1 MLGDAPCSYTRLA
14 GILCAMFIKFIRAN
28 KEVLFLFAIG
38 LILRVSTSL
47 SQIYF
52 GLHGFTSLFPVNAW
66 DDFHAIYAG
75 WLHLVSQGLIPY
87 RDFYTYTYTPLFLYA
102 LYPFYLVGGA
112 HAASIPIIV
121 SDAATSS
128 VVYLIVKRLASG
140 RMPLVAG
147 LMYAVSPFA
156 LFYEGYLWMSSQPMT
171 LFMLLAIYLLW
182 SSKPGY
188 SVFSMALA
196 ILVKQ
201 EALFI
206 LPVFGVWY
214 ATRFRRSMRRG
225 VLIFLLTLFA
235 VSLPF
240 LIASPYGYLT
250 SLNYLKPTPIPASS
264 ACTNQIVNSI
274 TVAVCGG
281 ATVGSNVLAFPV
293 STAATVISHTN
304 VFPTEYILN
313 RMSELLGPLLFLVM
327 LPAMLV
333 SRKALNSLGL
343 FSTYSTVGFL
353 TLYSLLG
360 HPVFRYYYIP
370 IYALLLAST
379 TNRRTLLVSTI
390 APAVSLFIL
399 PSGPIQNVLPLV
411 ALLAVLAVQGEPR
424 RNMTA
429 AANVGLQMS
438 R

>member
-1 MLGDAPCSYTRLA
+1 M
-14 GILCAMFIKFIRAN
+14 CAMFIKFIRAN

-66 DDFHAIYAG
+66 DDFYAIYAG
-75 WLHLVSQGLIPY
+75 WLHLVSQGLVPY

-182 SSKPGY
+182 SNKPGH
-188 SVFSMALA
+188 SAFSMALA
-196 ILVKQ
+196 VLFKQ

-206 LPVFGVWY
+206 LPAYGVWSVK
-214 ATRFRRSMRRG
+214 RFKRSMRRG
-225 VLIFLLTLFA
+225 VLIFVLTLFA

-240 LIASPYGYLT
+240 LIVSPYGYLA
-250 SLNYLKPTPIPASS
+250 SLNYLKPTPILASS
-264 ACTNQIVNSI
+264 ACTNQTANSI
-274 TVAVCGG
+274 GVAMCGG
-281 ATVGSNVLAFPV
+281 TTVGSNGLAFPA
-293 STAATVISHTN
+293 STASTVISQTN
-304 VFPTEYILN
+304 VFIIEYILN
-313 RMSELLGPLLFLVM
+313 RMSEFLGPLLFLVM

-343 FSTYSTVGFL
+343 FSTFSAAGFL

-390 APAVSLFIL
+390 APAVSLFVL
-399 PSGPIQNVLPLV
+399 PSGQIQSVLPLV
-411 ALLAVLAVQGEPR
+411 ALLAVLAVQGEPKRGLTIAAHTITAINRPR
-424 RNMTA
+424 RGSVN
-429 AANVGLQMS
+429 S
-438 R
+438 KCE

>member
-1 MLGDAPCSYTRLA
+1 MGLT
-14 GILCAMFIKFIRAN
+14 GIWCAMLIKFIRAN
-28 KEVLFLFAIG
+28 KEIIFLFAIG

-47 SQIYF
+47 SQVYL
-52 GLHGFTSLFPVNAW
+52 GLHSIPSQFPVNAW
-66 DDFHAIYAG
+66 GDFYAIYAG

-140 RMPLVAG
+140 RVPLVAG

-156 LFYEGYLWMSSQPMT
+156 LYYEGYLWMSSQPMT

-182 SSKPGY
+182 SNKPEY
-188 SVFSMALA
+188 SAFSMALA
-196 ILVKQ
+196 VMFKQ

-206 LPVFGVWY
+206 LPVYGAWY
-214 ATRFRRSMRRG
+214 AMRFRRSMRRG
-225 VLIFLLTLFA
+225 ALIFLLTLFA

-240 LIASPYGYLT
+240 LIASPYGYII
-250 SLNYLKPTPIPASS
+250 SLNYLKSTLPTSS

-274 TVAVCGG
+274 TVAMCGG
-281 ATVGSNVLAFPV
+281 ATVGSSGFALPISTPV
-293 STAATVISHTN
+293 TIVPQTN

-333 SRKALNSLGL
+333 SRKALNSLEL
-343 FSTYSTVGFL
+343 FSIYSAVGFL

-370 IYALLLAST
+370 IYALLLVST

-390 APAVSLFIL
+390 APVVGLFIL
-399 PSGPIQNVLPLV
+399 PSGPIQNLLPLV
-411 ALLAVLAVQGEPR
+411 TLLVILAVQGEPR
-424 RNMTA
+424 KTIDTTT
-429 AANVGLQMS
+429 NVG
-438 R
+438 